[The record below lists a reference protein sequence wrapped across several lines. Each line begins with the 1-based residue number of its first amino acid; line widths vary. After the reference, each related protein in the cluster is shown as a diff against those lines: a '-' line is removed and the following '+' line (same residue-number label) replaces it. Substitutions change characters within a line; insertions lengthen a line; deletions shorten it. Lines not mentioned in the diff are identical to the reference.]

1 MNRLLKIAIY
11 VWIGSVFFWLFASAV
26 IGRAGPAR
34 GTVVF
39 IFIMSVLSV
48 IIVFGGYSVIQ
59 IVSDI
64 IILFDNKKREELR
77 EELKHE

>member
-11 VWIGSVFFWLFASAV
+11 VWIASVFFWLIAAAV
-26 IGRAGPAR
+26 IGEGSAR

-39 IFIMSVLSV
+39 IFIMSVISV
-48 IIVFGGYSVIQ
+48 IIVFGGYGVIQ

-64 IILFDNKKREELR
+64 IILFDEKRKEELK